1 MEKKFNGYELS
12 TNWFE
17 FLKNNVSMVKT
28 NHSALYN
35 YIIHKANKLG
45 WPAEFGLPSE
55 NSMHA
60 SGFNN
65 YKSYKRTLDDLV
77 DFGVIRLIQE
87 SKNQHTSTVIA
98 LVNLS
103 KADTKALPKQSLST
117 DQSKAKAMTKAVP
130 TYINSK
136 NVLNCL
142 NNETIKPLE
151 TLNVNSN
158 LDTVDD
164 ILNWCNDNEREL
176 TNSPIGIIKYH
187 SNYLSLPLDEKVIV
201 LTKYSKQLQTN

>member
-1 MEKKFNGYELS
+1 MANKFNGYELS
-12 TNWFE
+12 NGWFE
-17 FLKNNVSMVKT
+17 FLKNNVSIVKT

-45 WPAEFGLPSE
+45 WPDEFGLPSE

-77 DFGVIRLIQE
+77 EFGVIRLIQE

-103 KADTKALPKQSLST
+103 KAHTKALPKQSLSN
-117 DQSKAKAMTKAVP
+117 DQSTAKATTKAEP

-136 NVLNCL
+136 NDINYL

-158 LDTVDD
+158 LDTVED

-176 TNSPIGIIKYH
+176 TNSPSGIINYH
-187 SNYLSLPLDEKVIV
+187 SNYLSLSLDEKINV
-201 LTKYSKQLQTN
+201 LINYSKQLQIN